1 MIRFEWPLALLALL
15 LVPLSLGTFV
25 AVGRRRARYLV
36 RYTNVEVLAT
46 VVGSERAR
54 AAYLPGVCVVLATSC
69 ALAAVARPQVRYPS
83 TSERTSIVLAM
94 DTSGSMAADD
104 VRPTRLAA
112 ADQALQHFL
121 TALPRRFRVG
131 LVTFSDKA
139 HVATPLTQ
147 DRSRVL
153 EALAWSNDPA
163 SGTAIGDALA
173 RSLELLAAPDPG
185 DGPSAIVLLS
195 DGAQTTG
202 TLSPLAAAARA
213 RSDGIRV
220 DTVALG
226 TPKGIVWE
234 GVIPL
239 AVPPDRRVLRQ
250 IARSTGG
257 ASFAP
262 TDEGRLDAV
271 YERLARTL
279 GRTRS
284 WHELGSWLE
293 GLAALFALT
302 GGALSLV
309 GRERLP

>member
-1 MIRFEWPLALLALL
+1 VIRFEWPLALL
-15 LVPLSLGTFV
+15 LVPAVLATF
-25 AVGRRRARYLV
+25 AAACRGRARYAV
-36 RYTNVEVLAT
+36 RYTNIDVLAG
-46 VVGSERAR
+46 VAGSRPSV
-54 AAYLPGVCVVLATSC
+54 AAYLPVTCVVLATCS
-69 ALAAVARPQVRYPS
+69 AVTAVAGPQVRYSSVSPNAS
-83 TSERTSIVLAM
+83 VVLAI

-112 ADQALQHFL
+112 ADQALQRFL
-121 TALPRRFRVG
+121 AALPAGVRVG
-131 LVTFSDKA
+131 VVTFSDEA
-139 HVATPLTQ
+139 AVAAPLTR

-153 EALAWSNDPA
+153 DALAWSNEPA

-173 RSLELLAAPDPG
+173 RSLDLVATTPG

-195 DGAQTTG
+195 DGAQTAG

-213 RSDGIRV
+213 RSDGVAV

-262 TDEGRLDAV
+262 TDEARLDAV
-271 YERLARTL
+271 YERLGQTL
-279 GRTRS
+279 GRARS
-284 WHELGSWLE
+284 WHQLGSWLD
-293 GLAALFALT
+293 GLAALLALG

-309 GRERLP
+309 GRGRLP